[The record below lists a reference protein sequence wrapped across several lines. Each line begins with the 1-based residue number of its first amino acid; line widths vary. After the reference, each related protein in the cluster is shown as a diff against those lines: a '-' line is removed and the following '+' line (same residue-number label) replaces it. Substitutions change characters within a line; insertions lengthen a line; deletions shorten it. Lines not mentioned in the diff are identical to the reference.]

1 MIAGAQ
7 WISFNYATSLS
18 HTLFFRIIQ
27 VSISFNSKGYYQL
40 ISYSLRKPR
49 KCILFYTRC

>member
-27 VSISFNSKGYYQL
+27 VSIAFNSNGYHQL
-40 ISYSLRKPR
+40 TSYSLRKPL
-49 KCILFYTRC
+49 KCILFSIQC

>member
-40 ISYSLRKPR
+40 IS
-49 KCILFYTRC
+49 